1 MSPTNTPS
9 IAVGEYSHTEAFAAA
24 RSLEHDGITAE
35 TRGSDDTYRV
45 LVAEDQADR
54 ARRLV

>member
-24 RSLEHDGITAE
+24 RSLEHAGITAE

-45 LVAEDQADR
+45 LVA
-54 ARRLV
+54 

>member
-1 MSPTNTPS
+1 MPSTNTPN
-9 IAVGEYSHTEAFAAA
+9 IAIGEYSRTEAFAAA
-24 RSLEHDGITAE
+24 RSLEHAGITAE
-35 TRGSDDTYRV
+35 IRGSDDTYRV